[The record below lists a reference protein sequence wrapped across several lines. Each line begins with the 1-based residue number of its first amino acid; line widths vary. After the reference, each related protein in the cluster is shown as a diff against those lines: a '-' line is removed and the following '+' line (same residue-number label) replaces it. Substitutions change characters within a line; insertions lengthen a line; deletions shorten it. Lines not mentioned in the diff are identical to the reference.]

1 MNSNKWYLII
11 NDLTKMAFEKK
22 KIILNSNGESQRDFI
37 GMNDVAIITEKV
49 IKLKATN
56 EIFNL
61 SSNKSH
67 QIIEIAKIIKKIFE
81 ERYKVEI
88 PIIKNL
94 EDKFKYKDLNVSNKK
109 IRDFIEIDLKDSI
122 EKEIN
127 KIFDKLEKNNF

>member
-1 MNSNKWYLII
+1 
-11 NDLTKMAFEKK
+11 
-22 KIILNSNGESQRDFI
+22 
-37 GMNDVAIITEKV
+37 MNDVAIITEKV
-49 IKLKATN
+49 IKLKASN

>member
-1 MNSNKWYLII
+1 MK
-11 NDLTKMAFEKK
+11 KK

-94 EDKFKYKDLNVSNKK
+94 EDK
-109 IRDFIEIDLKDSI
+109 I
-122 EKEIN
+122 
-127 KIFDKLEKNNF
+127 